1 MRPPRTWGW
10 GKPFRRISQRRH
22 RDTEDRGIE
31 RLRDRAIVKK
41 LCVIAS
47 VLVASVLVVLC
58 FYAPG
63 AALARSCLPPTMDE
77 AAIKNAAVIFEGVAG
92 HRRALSRA
100 ETAVPECGGM
110 ARRSGGISCFADA
123 FTAPSSGT
131 VRLMMPGGQ
140 IIHASGASGPA
151 LLFPWW
157 LGASGSRHI

>member
-22 RDTEDRGIE
+22 RDTEDREME

-41 LCVIAS
+41 LCVIP
-47 VLVASVLVVLC
+47 SVLVVLC

-63 AALARSCLPPTMDE
+63 GALARSCLPPTMD
-77 AAIKNAAVIFEGVAG
+77 AAAVRNAAVIFEGVAG

-100 ETAVPECGGM
+100 EAAVPECGGM
-110 ARRSGGISCFADA
+110 GRRSGGYPCIAYS

-131 VRLMMPGGQ
+131 FRIMMPG
-140 IIHASGASGPA
+140 
-151 LLFPWW
+151 
-157 LGASGSRHI
+157 